1 MPEVQFPVSGRADP
15 RPGRRRVVGSVE
27 CHDQRQRHRRRC
39 RRVRRGAPRG
49 AGVSAARGCG
59 RLVQLGVTHE
69 FIRAHRQPRRRR
81 LGAGAHPAFRTR
93 EPPGHRPH
101 RDGDGPDAVAQFG
114 RQRGCAHPAAPSGR
128 ARDSSTLI
136 HRLLLLVRTADRDD
150 AGTDSPVRLQVI
162 DSNGQLRMSEL
173 ITNTQTD
180 TPQDDLE
187 RGVSNW
193 YYLPVQ
199 TPFTKREIDSAGSV
213 GRIELEILGRDAWL
227 PESLYLFGLDTLSG
241 RPTKLV
247 PLVSR
252 PDWQLGHLSQDET
265 EGSPKLFL

>member
-1 MPEVQFPVSGRADP
+1 MNF
-15 RPGRRRVVGSVE
+15 
-27 CHDQRQRHRRRC
+27 
-39 RRVRRGAPRG
+39 
-49 AGVSAARGCG
+49 
-59 RLVQLGVTHE
+59 
-69 FIRAHRQPRRRR
+69 
-81 LGAGAHPAFRTR
+81 
-93 EPPGHRPH
+93 
-101 RDGDGPDAVAQFG
+101 
-114 RQRGCAHPAAPSGR
+114 
-128 ARDSSTLI
+128 STLI

-162 DSNGQLRMSEL
+162 DLNGQLRMSEL

-199 TPFTKREIDSAGSV
+199 TPFTEREIDSAGSV

-247 PLVSR
+247 TLVSR